1 MFKAVD
7 LNMGPGPIQNA
18 WRRLNR
24 QIQTEIE
31 HKRVTNADAVDF
43 VKGDIVSLDAG
54 NRQAVLA
61 QADALATSRFAA
73 IMAEPTPAGE
83 QGVAR
88 SDGYALIHMETGLA
102 GAIADAEGTPIYL
115 SATVAGRGAMALPA
129 AGFGI
134 IVALLADGTEYE
146 NTDPGGGLSP
156 IEWVSLQVYIYR
168 D

>member
-7 LNMGPGPIQNA
+7 LNMGPGPIKNA
-18 WRRLNR
+18 WLRLNR
-24 QIQTEIE
+24 QIQTEVE
-31 HKRVTNADAVDF
+31 HKRVTNSGLVDF

-102 GAIADAEGTPIYL
+102 GAIADAEGSPIYL
-115 SATVAGRGAMALPA
+115 SATVAGRGAMAIPG
-129 AGFGI
+129 AGFSI
-134 IVALLADGTEYE
+134 IVAMLADGTEYSDANPFVWGIIGHCCAPTE
-146 NTDPGGGLSP
+146 AAPG
-156 IEWVSLQVYIYR
+156 
-168 D
+168 